1 MMFLR
6 RSSIAS
12 QPASNEQFSIMG
24 LPWVTSSDLSSRVMG
39 FRVHIEMSN
48 ENGRVKLNFQPC
60 VRSGVGFDPWRG
72 FLDVER
78 KSFNPPGQESDVSIY
93 GERQTLLRFC
103 FRGSH
108 LSSFFL
114 PPNHL
119 RHLIFAGP
127 SATRWFHVMM
137 VVMCVFGPNQH
148 TKSAHRDRAITS
160 FWSKEPAR
168 HKTEKPS
175 LNRENLFVFLIVGA
189 FSRIHQDY

>member
-72 FLDVER
+72 FLGVER

-114 PPNHL
+114 PRTISGISSSRAQARL
-119 RHLIFAGP
+119 GDFM
-127 SATRWFHVMM
+127 WWWWW
-137 VVMCVFGPNQH
+137 CVCSVQINTQRARIV
-148 TKSAHRDRAITS
+148 TKPLHHSGA
-160 FWSKEPAR
+160 K
-168 HKTEKPS
+168 
-175 LNRENLFVFLIVGA
+175 NL
-189 FSRIHQDY
+189 QDTKQKNLH